1 MIGNLSH
8 TNLQETEFA
17 CLTTSYQP
25 TTRVIL
31 RTHSFSFAYK
41 DPKNKARDN
50 ITLLAIYICRGKTY
64 WLSPHFWSTRHYIT
78 RNPRRPRPQHQ
89 SGCPV
94 PRQEI
99 TAKWLGSFF
108 QMSLRLLLLLS
119 SSSASCGLPISVQ
132 CPVSLAKQKVC
143 QTGDILECGGKFFQ
157 VATKVWA
164 SMLHHDKI
172 TSRPKCCL
180 DNEQTLTLMMASSAL
195 LHLIISWRARA
206 LIIYSATKPPRMD

>member
-1 MIGNLSH
+1 MLNYCVFFELSANVTSCMTTIENSIGCAAMIGNLSH

-99 TAKWLGSFF
+99 TAK
-108 QMSLRLLLLLS
+108 
-119 SSSASCGLPISVQ
+119 
-132 CPVSLAKQKVC
+132 
-143 QTGDILECGGKFFQ
+143 
-157 VATKVWA
+157 
-164 SMLHHDKI
+164 
-172 TSRPKCCL
+172 
-180 DNEQTLTLMMASSAL
+180 
-195 LHLIISWRARA
+195 
-206 LIIYSATKPPRMD
+206 